1 MRLYSI
7 RQVVYDLRENLL
19 FRPGLVAA
27 AAGLAALILPLWEA
41 RGGAVPLA
49 VATWL
54 PLEPGTAQILLGTIA
69 GAMMTVVSVVYS
81 ILLVALSLASMQFST
96 RVLATFMRDRASQSA
111 LGMLVGTFVYA
122 LLVLGRVHTD
132 PPFVPVVS
140 TLGALGLALTSLAAL
155 VWFIHHIVRSIQ
167 ANHLVDAIAVETER
181 VIDAVFGEPVGP
193 GVTVEPASRPSPPLG
208 ATPVLATVSGYV
220 QLVATDMLLAEAAGG
235 HLFVVR
241 GMGQFVAEG
250 APIAWWSGDR
260 SLDHRAVNAAF
271 DLGPTRTMQDDVEWG
286 FRQIVDVGLKAIS
299 PAVNDPSTGATCVDH
314 LGRLCVRAA
323 GRQTPQGRFE
333 RGGATVDLPA
343 PSFSNLVRLS
353 FQQLRQYGRS
363 DMAMLLRI
371 LRALGDVAE
380 VTADPAGRAE
390 ILMQGRLAWEAGR
403 LAFPNESG
411 ELDGRWERLQR
422 LCGVEVA
429 GG

>member
-1 MRLYSI
+1 
-7 RQVVYDLRENLL
+7 
-19 FRPGLVAA
+19 
-27 AAGLAALILPLWEA
+27 
-41 RGGAVPLA
+41 
-49 VATWL
+49 
-54 PLEPGTAQILLGTIA
+54 
-69 GAMMTVVSVVYS
+69 MMTVVSVVYS

-132 PPFVPVVS
+132 PPFVPVIS
-140 TLGALGLALTSLAAL
+140 TLGALALALSSLATL

-167 ANHLVDAIAVETER
+167 ANHLVDAIAVETES
-181 VIDAVFGEPVGP
+181 VIDAVFGPRLPPGEGP
-193 GVTVEPASRPSPPLG
+193 RPALRPTPPEG
-208 ATPVLATVSGYV
+208 ATPVIATVSGYV
-220 QLVATDMLLAEAAGG
+220 QLVAVDALLEAAAGG
-235 HLFVVR
+235 RLVVVR

-250 APIAWWSGDR
+250 APIAWWFGKERVDGR
-260 SLDHRAVNAAF
+260 RVNAAF

-299 PAVNDPSTGATCVDH
+299 PAVNDPSTGATCVDQ

-323 GRQTPQGRFE
+323 GREAPEGRFE
-333 RGGATVDLPA
+333 RGGAVVELPA

-353 FQQLRQYGRS
+353 FQQLRQYGRG

-380 VTADPAGRAE
+380 VTTDPAGRAE
-390 ILMQGRLAWEAGR
+390 ILEQGRLAWEAGR
-403 LAFPNESG
+403 LAFADEAA
-411 ELDGRWERLQR
+411 ELDGRWDRLQR
-422 LCGVEVA
+422 LCGVAE
-429 GG
+429 G